1 MASYCTLAGSSTRTD
16 DAVSFVRGIGATVV
30 PGSRVDSTAAT
41 ADAAALAAG
50 RYRTVG
56 TLTGP
61 SVPAVV
67 ADTLACRP
75 AANSDRTSAAA
86 PVVSPTTAIDGTF
99 EPVEPV
105 GPGASGRGDAGV
117 ALVEGPSTRALPSAA
132 EVGG

>member
-67 ADTLACRP
+67 VDTLACRP

-86 PVVSPTTAIDGTF
+86 PVVSPTTAIDGT
-99 EPVEPV
+99 V